1 MIKYKINKK
10 DISKLEKKINKID
23 LNLIQDLTKELG
35 ITASIISLKA
45 KRDAPV
51 DTSFLKNSINFGKD
65 SKGVFVESPAKYSA
79 AVEFGTKPHKIK
91 AKNKSVLFSAK
102 TNTFF
107 GKEVDHPGTKA
118 QPFFFD
124 NAKTEIK
131 ILIKRLQNKIKRLV

>member
-35 ITASIISLKA
+35 ITASLISLKA

-51 DTSFLKNSINFGKD
+51 DTGNLKNSINFRKD
-65 SKGVFVESPAKYSA
+65 SKGVYVESPAEYSA
-79 AVEFGTKPHKIK
+79 FQEYGTK
-91 AKNKSVLFSAK
+91 FM
-102 TNTFF
+102 
-107 GKEVDHPGTKA
+107 KA